1 MFAVFLKKCK
11 KKSYNKVNNPSLNF
25 MLNSTTHTLAKILK
39 ITCSADVKFS
49 NIFTDTRKRM
59 DGGVF
64 LALIGDNFNAHN
76 YIKKAQEM
84 GAVAVIV
91 SQKVITDLPILQVQN
106 TQTALNIIAKYHLNN
121 IKPTT
126 IAITGSN
133 GKTTTKNLLANIL
146 NLSAPTLK
154 TYGNL
159 NNHLGVPMTL
169 LKLEPKHKYAV
180 IEMGANHLGEIAQL
194 QKLVCP
200 DVAIVTNT
208 GDAHI
213 GEFGGRANLIKAKG
227 EIYADNSQNIV
238 NTDTNYI
245 GDISF
250 TPQGDNKISGKN
262 GDIFASNVN
271 RSNFTLHIKQAKID
285 ISLQLIGQ
293 HNINN
298 ALAASA
304 CAYALGVDINIIKT
318 GLEATQAELGRLN
331 IIHTDKFTLLDDSY
345 NASPIAV
352 KVALNTLQEYKGEL
366 VVVLGDMAELG
377 INGIKLHQQI
387 GELVQ
392 KITPNFYSFGT
403 LAQHYQ
409 TQHFDTQQQLAEHI
423 IKNHLHATIL
433 IKGSR
438 VAKLD
443 NLVTLLQK

>member
-64 LALIGDNFNAHN
+64 LALIGNNFNAHN

-213 GEFGGRANLIKAKG
+213 GEFGSRANLIKAKG

-238 NTDTNYI
+238 NTDTNYK

-250 TPQGDNKISGKN
+250 TPQGDNKIKGKN

-285 ISLQLIGQ
+285 IALQLIGQ

-298 ALAASA
+298 ALAA
-304 CAYALGVDINIIKT
+304 
-318 GLEATQAELGRLN
+318 R
-331 IIHTDKFTLLDDSY
+331 
-345 NASPIAV
+345 
-352 KVALNTLQEYKGEL
+352 
-366 VVVLGDMAELG
+366 
-377 INGIKLHQQI
+377 QI
-387 GELVQ
+387 
-392 KITPNFYSFGT
+392 
-403 LAQHYQ
+403 
-409 TQHFDTQQQLAEHI
+409 
-423 IKNHLHATIL
+423 
-433 IKGSR
+433 
-438 VAKLD
+438 
-443 NLVTLLQK
+443 

>member
-1 MFAVFLKKCK
+1 
-11 KKSYNKVNNPSLNF
+11 

-39 ITCSADVKFS
+39 TNCSDDVKFS

-91 SQKVITDLPILQVQN
+91 SEKVITDLPILQVQN

-146 NLSAPTLK
+146 SLSAPTLK

-169 LKLEPKHKYAV
+169 LKLEPNHQYAV

-194 QKLVCP
+194 RKLVCP

-213 GEFGGRANLIKAKG
+213 GEFGSRENLIKAKG
-227 EIYADNSQNIV
+227 EIYSINSQNIV
-238 NTDTNYI
+238 NTSTNYI

-262 GDIFASNVN
+262 SDIFASNIK
-271 RSNFTLHIKQAKID
+271 RSNFTLHIKQTKID
-285 ISLQLIGQ
+285 VSLQLIGQ

-304 CAYALGVDINIIKT
+304 CAYALGIDIDMIKI

-331 IIHTDKFTLLDDSY
+331 IIHTDKFTLIDDSY

-352 KVALNTLQEYKGEL
+352 KVALDTLQEYQGEL

-377 INGIKLHQQI
+377 ADEVKLHQQI
-387 GELVQ
+387 GKLVQ

-403 LAQHYQ
+403 LAKHYQ
-409 TQHFDTQQQLAEHI
+409 AQHFDTQQQLSQHI

-438 VAKLD
+438 VAQLDKLV
-443 NLVTLLQK
+443 NLLQK

>member
-1 MFAVFLKKCK
+1 
-11 KKSYNKVNNPSLNF
+11 
-25 MLNSTTHTLAKILK
+25 
-39 ITCSADVKFS
+39 
-49 NIFTDTRKRM
+49 
-59 DGGVF
+59 
-64 LALIGDNFNAHN
+64 
-76 YIKKAQEM
+76 
-84 GAVAVIV
+84 
-91 SQKVITDLPILQVQN
+91 
-106 TQTALNIIAKYHLNN
+106 
-121 IKPTT
+121 
-126 IAITGSN
+126 
-133 GKTTTKNLLANIL
+133 
-146 NLSAPTLK
+146 
-154 TYGNL
+154 
-159 NNHLGVPMTL
+159 
-169 LKLEPKHKYAV
+169 
-180 IEMGANHLGEIAQL
+180 
-194 QKLVCP
+194 
-200 DVAIVTNT
+200 
-208 GDAHI
+208 
-213 GEFGGRANLIKAKG
+213 
-227 EIYADNSQNIV
+227 
-238 NTDTNYI
+238 
-245 GDISF
+245 
-250 TPQGDNKISGKN
+250 
-262 GDIFASNVN
+262 
-271 RSNFTLHIKQAKID
+271 LHIKQAKID
-285 ISLQLIGQ
+285 IALQLIGQ

-409 TQHFDTQQQLAEHI
+409 AQHFDTQQQLAEHI

-438 VAKLD
+438 IAKLD